1 MPRCPPKVPPVL
13 IGTSEMTFD
22 GTGRSIGLKNG
33 WEMGRIQSERT
44 GWNKRRKGPSTHERM
59 HTAQIVN
66 EKMLGLI
73 HVSMTPLTSQRDLE
87 AIWLDGH
94 YLIGSEAIE

>member
-1 MPRCPPKVPPVL
+1 
-13 IGTSEMTFD
+13 
-22 GTGRSIGLKNG
+22 
-33 WEMGRIQSERT
+33 
-44 GWNKRRKGPSTHERM
+44 M